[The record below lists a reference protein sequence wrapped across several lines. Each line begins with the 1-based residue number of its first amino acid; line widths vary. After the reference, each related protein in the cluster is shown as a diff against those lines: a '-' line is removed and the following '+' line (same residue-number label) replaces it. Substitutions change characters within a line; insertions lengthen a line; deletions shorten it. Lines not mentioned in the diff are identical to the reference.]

1 MCRRGDIYNVDF
13 GKNTESRKQ
22 YGIRPALVVSN
33 NQANQYSPVITVIP
47 LTSRIYNK
55 RFLPTHVLIPKSC
68 GSGLERDSLA
78 LAEQVEALDKTCLLE
93 KRGTIEDKMIMAK
106 VTRALQIQIGAV
118 DRYN

>member
-13 GKNTESRKQ
+13 GNNTESRKQ

-33 NQANQYSPVITVIP
+33 NRANQHSPVITVVP
-47 LTSRIYNK
+47 LTSRIYKK

-68 GSGLERDSLA
+68 GSGLEHDSLA

-93 KRGTIEDKMIMAK
+93 KRGTIEDEMIMAN
-106 VTRALQIQIGAV
+106 VTHALQIQIGAV
-118 DRYN
+118 DKYN